1 METPKQRYYDLIKG
15 KKFAGN
21 QPVTLTEKSFDRKID
36 YFTTPKLDGLR
47 SLIFFTDSKV
57 YTITSKLEFKE
68 IKLTKYAKDFSGV
81 LLDAELYKGR
91 YYPFDILFNNS
102 IDLRKGFKLI
112 DRLSQLSKIVKKIN
126 SKKLIEKKHTPLEC
140 SKFLKEIKD
149 NESKFR
155 SGELDGFI
163 LTPSGDY
170 YITVFKWKPSYL
182 LSNDFQVKN
191 KGSNKYLL
199 LLQNKTVFALKE
211 FPGIGVNTYSKEQER
226 FKDGEVAEFVFD
238 KGKFVPLRVRP
249 DKERANHISVILDN
263 FREMMHQTDIRSV
276 VC

>member
-1 METPKQRYYDLIKG
+1 MDTPKQSYYNLIKG

-21 QPVTLTEKSFDRKID
+21 QPITLTEKSFDRKID

-47 SLIFFTDSKV
+47 CLIFFTDSKV

-68 IKLTKYAKDFSGV
+68 IKLTKYAKEFSGV

-102 IDLRKGFKLI
+102 KDLRKDFKLI
-112 DRLSQLSKIVKKIN
+112 DRISVLSKIVKKIN

-149 NESKFR
+149 NEAKFKN
-155 SGELDGFI
+155 GELDGFI

-170 YITVFKWKPSYL
+170 YSTVFKWKPSYL
-182 LSNDFQVKN
+182 LSNDFEVKN
-191 KGSNKYLL
+191 SGIDKYLL
-199 LLQNKTVFALKE
+199 LLQNKTVFAPKQ
-211 FPGIGVNTYSKEQER
+211 FPGIGVNTYSKGQKR
-226 FKDGEVAEFVFD
+226 FKDGEVVEFVF
-238 KGKFVPLRVRP
+238 KEGKFIPLRVRP
-249 DKERANHISVILDN
+249 DKERGNFIKVILDN
-263 FREMMHQTDIRSV
+263 FREMMHHTDIRSV
-276 VC
+276 IC